1 MFGTVA
7 GVLSLIAGGVLII
20 LGFSGPGAAWAFF
33 SGGAACILFGALLW
47 EVGSCALSLKD
58 IAKKMGAAPDS
69 KSESPKA
76 EKSVRVVA
84 EMMPC
89 PKCGAEINKF
99 ATVCPKC
106 KAKFKDGNMV
116 S

>member
-33 SGGAACILFGALLW
+33 SGGATCILFGALLW

-58 IAKKMGAAPDS
+58 IAKKIGAGPEPM
-69 KSESPKA
+69 KGKP
-76 EKSVRVVA
+76 RQR
-84 EMMPC
+84 P
-89 PKCGAEINKF
+89 PQ
-99 ATVCPKC
+99 
-106 KAKFKDGNMV
+106 
-116 S
+116 